1 LVKNKDKHQAEA
13 NSKNLWRM
21 VCICVDYSKGI
32 DHFGKMIEMKGQT
45 IAPSAARR
53 SFLSYKEAVFKHLPF
68 YDLFTKRY

>member
-1 LVKNKDKHQAEA
+1 
-13 NSKNLWRM
+13 M